1 MAYAN
6 ITSGARNSSFGAL
19 NFSGFS
25 AFVESA
31 KASMARYAVY
41 RETVNELSM
50 LSDRDLADL
59 GLHRSQIRSVAYEA
73 ANK

>member
-41 RETVNELSM
+41 RET
-50 LSDRDLADL
+50 